1 MKHTIFRNYK
11 TPTLMGILNIT
22 PDSFSDSGQFFE
34 LDNAI
39 AHLDKLI
46 SSGAQIIDLGGEST
60 RPGSLEVDP
69 DEEVRRLEP
78 ILKHLHQKYPRME
91 ISLDTR
97 HSQAAQLAHKYGLTY
112 LNDISALNH
121 DPEMITFLQKHPD
134 VKVILMHMKGQPQT
148 MQEDPHYDDLFA
160 EVNDFLAERISFC
173 EANGISRDRIILDP
187 GVGFGKTAQHN
198 LEIIAGMDKMAHFEL
213 PWLVGVSRKRFINE
227 IHPSPVTNRLAGT
240 LASALILALQ
250 RVEIIRV
257 HDVFEHAQ
265 FFTILNA
272 LIEAGS

>member
-1 MKHTIFRNYK
+1 MKHTTLSNLKI
-11 TPTLMGILNIT
+11 PTLMGILNIT

-34 LDNAI
+34 LDNAK
-39 AHLDKLI
+39 AHLEHLI

-69 DEEVRRLEP
+69 DEEVKRLEP
-78 ILKHLHQKYPRME
+78 ILKHLHQKYPQME

-97 HSQAAQLAHKYGLTY
+97 HSQAAQMAHKYGLTY

-121 DPEMITFLQKHPD
+121 DPQMVNFLREHPD

-148 MQEDPHYDDLFA
+148 MQENPHYDDLFG

-198 LEIIAGMDKMAHFEL
+198 LQIIAGMDKLAHFGL
-213 PWLVGVSRKRFINE
+213 PFLVGVSRKRFINE
-227 IHPSPVTNRLAGT
+227 IHPSPVTRRLAGT

-250 RVEIIRV
+250 QVEIIRV

-265 FFTILNA
+265 FFTILDA
-272 LIEAGS
+272 LIEADS

>member
-1 MKHTIFRNYK
+1 
-11 TPTLMGILNIT
+11 MGILNVT

-34 LDNAI
+34 LDKAV
-39 AHLDKLI
+39 AHLDYLI
-46 SSGAQIIDLGGEST
+46 SSGAEIIDLGGEST

-69 DEEVRRLEP
+69 DEEVRRLKP
-78 ILKHLHQKYPRME
+78 ILKHLNEKYPQME

-97 HSQAAQLAHKYGLTY
+97 HSQAAQLAQKYGLTC

-121 DPEMITFLQKHPD
+121 DPEMITFLQKHTE

-148 MQEDPHYDDLFA
+148 MQEDPHYDDLFG

-187 GVGFGKTAQHN
+187 GVGFGKTALHN
-198 LEIIAGMDKMAHFEL
+198 LQIIAGMDKLAHFGL
-213 PWLVGVSRKRFINE
+213 PFLVGVSRKRFINE
-227 IHPSPVTNRLAGT
+227 IHPSSVTNRLAGT

-250 RVEIIRV
+250 KVEIVRV

>member
-1 MKHTIFRNYK
+1 MKNITLSNLKI
-11 TPTLMGILNIT
+11 PTLMGILNIT
-22 PDSFSDSGQFFE
+22 PDSFSDSGKFFE
-34 LDNAI
+34 LDNAK
-39 AHLDKLI
+39 AHLDHLI

-69 DEEVRRLEP
+69 DDEVKRLEP
-78 ILKHLHQKYPRME
+78 ILKHLHQKYPQME

-97 HSQAAQLAHKYGLTY
+97 HSQAAKMAYKYGLTY
-112 LNDISALNH
+112 VNDISALNH
-121 DPEMITFLQKHPD
+121 DPEMTTFLREHPE

-148 MQEDPHYDDLFA
+148 MQEDPHYDDLFG

-173 EANGISRDRIILDP
+173 KANGISRDRIILDP

-198 LEIIAGMDKMAHFEL
+198 LQIIACMDRLSHFDL
-213 PWLVGVSRKRFINE
+213 PYLVGVSRKRFINE
-227 IHPSPVTNRLAGT
+227 IHPAPVTQRLAGT
-240 LASALILALQ
+240 LAAALVLALQ

>member
-1 MKHTIFRNYK
+1 
-11 TPTLMGILNIT
+11 MGILNVT

-34 LDNAI
+34 LDKAVV
-39 AHLDKLI
+39 HLDYLI
-46 SSGAQIIDLGGEST
+46 SSGAEIIDLGGEST

-69 DEEVRRLEP
+69 DEEVRRLKP
-78 ILKHLHQKYPRME
+78 ILKHLNEKYPQME

-97 HSQAAQLAHKYGLTY
+97 HSQAAQLAQKYGLTY

-121 DPEMITFLQKHPD
+121 DPEMITFLQKHTE

-148 MQEDPHYDDLFA
+148 MQEDPHYDDLFG

-173 EANGISRDRIILDP
+173 VANGISRDRIILDP
-187 GVGFGKTAQHN
+187 GIGFGKTALHN
-198 LEIIAGMDKMAHFEL
+198 LQIIAGMDKFAHFGL
-213 PWLVGVSRKRFINE
+213 PFLVGVSRKRFINE

-250 RVEIIRV
+250 KVEIVRV

-265 FFTILNA
+265 FFTFSTL
-272 LIEAGS
+272 

>member
-1 MKHTIFRNYK
+1 MRHTIFSNYK
-11 TPTLMGILNIT
+11 TPALMGILNVT

-34 LDNAI
+34 LDKAVV
-39 AHLDKLI
+39 HLDYLI
-46 SSGAQIIDLGGEST
+46 SSGAEIIDLGGEST

-69 DEEVRRLEP
+69 DEEVRRLKP
-78 ILKHLHQKYPRME
+78 ILKHLNEKYPQME

-97 HSQAAQLAHKYGLTY
+97 HSQAAQLAQKYGLTY

-121 DPEMITFLQKHPD
+121 DPEMITFLQKHTE

-148 MQEDPHYDDLFA
+148 MQEDPHYDDLFG

-187 GVGFGKTAQHN
+187 GVGFGKTALHN
-198 LEIIAGMDKMAHFEL
+198 LQIIAGMDKLAHFGL
-213 PWLVGVSRKRFINE
+213 PFLVGVSRKRFINE
-227 IHPSPVTNRLAGT
+227 IHPSSVTNRLAGT

-250 RVEIIRV
+250 KVEIVRV

>member
-1 MKHTIFRNYK
+1 MRHTIFSNYK
-11 TPTLMGILNIT
+11 TPALMGILNVT

-34 LDNAI
+34 LDKAVV
-39 AHLDKLI
+39 HLDYLI
-46 SSGAQIIDLGGEST
+46 SSGAEIIDLGGEST

-69 DEEVRRLEP
+69 DEEVRRLKP
-78 ILKHLHQKYPRME
+78 ILKHLNEKYPQME

-97 HSQAAQLAHKYGLTY
+97 HSQAAQLAQKYGLTY

-121 DPEMITFLQKHPD
+121 DPEMITFLQKHTE

-148 MQEDPHYDDLFA
+148 MQEDPHYDDLFG

-187 GVGFGKTAQHN
+187 GIGFGKTALHN
-198 LEIIAGMDKMAHFEL
+198 LQIIAGMDKFAHFGL
-213 PWLVGVSRKRFINE
+213 PFLVGVSRKRFINE

-250 RVEIIRV
+250 KVEIVRV

>member
-1 MKHTIFRNYK
+1 MKHTIFSNYK
-11 TPTLMGILNIT
+11 TPALMGILNVT

-34 LDNAI
+34 LDKAVV
-39 AHLDKLI
+39 HLDYLI
-46 SSGAQIIDLGGEST
+46 SSGAEIIDLGGEST

-69 DEEVRRLEP
+69 DEEVRRLKP
-78 ILKHLHQKYPRME
+78 ILKHLNEKYPQME

-97 HSQAAQLAHKYGLTY
+97 HSQAAQLAQKYGLTY

-121 DPEMITFLQKHPD
+121 DPEMITFLQKHTE

-148 MQEDPHYDDLFA
+148 MQEDPHYDDLFG

-173 EANGISRDRIILDP
+173 VANGISRDRIILDP
-187 GVGFGKTAQHN
+187 GVGFGKTALHN
-198 LEIIAGMDKMAHFEL
+198 LQIIAGMDKLAHFGL
-213 PWLVGVSRKRFINE
+213 PFLVGVSRKRFINE
-227 IHPSPVTNRLAGT
+227 IHPSSVTNRLAGT

-250 RVEIIRV
+250 KVEIVRV

>member
-1 MKHTIFRNYK
+1 MKHTIFSNYK
-11 TPTLMGILNIT
+11 TPALMGILNVT

-34 LDNAI
+34 LDKAVV
-39 AHLDKLI
+39 HLDYLI
-46 SSGAQIIDLGGEST
+46 SSGAEIIDLGGEST

-69 DEEVRRLEP
+69 DEEVRRLKP
-78 ILKHLHQKYPRME
+78 ILKHLNEKYPQME

-97 HSQAAQLAHKYGLTY
+97 HSQAAQLAQKYGLTY

-121 DPEMITFLQKHPD
+121 DPEMITFLQKHTE

-148 MQEDPHYDDLFA
+148 MQEDPHYDDLFG

-173 EANGISRDRIILDP
+173 VANGISRDRIILDP
-187 GVGFGKTAQHN
+187 GIGFGKTALHN
-198 LEIIAGMDKMAHFEL
+198 LQIIAGMDKFAHFGL
-213 PWLVGVSRKRFINE
+213 PFLVGVSRKRFINE

-250 RVEIIRV
+250 KVEIVRV

>member
-1 MKHTIFRNYK
+1 MKNITLSNLK

-46 SSGAQIIDLGGEST
+46 SSGAEIIDLGGEST

-78 ILKHLHQKYPRME
+78 ILKHLHQKYPQME
-91 ISLDTR
+91 VSLDTR
-97 HSQAAQLAHKYGLTY
+97 HSQAAKMAHKYGLTY
-112 LNDISALNH
+112 VNDISALNH
-121 DPEMITFLQKHPD
+121 DPEMTTFLREHPD

-148 MQEDPHYDDLFA
+148 MQEEPHYDDLFG

-173 EANGISRDRIILDP
+173 ESNGISRDRIILDP

-198 LEIIAGMDKMAHFEL
+198 LQLIAGMDKLAHFEL
-213 PWLVGVSRKRFINE
+213 PFLVGVSRKRFINE
-227 IHPSPVTNRLAGT
+227 IHPSPVTQRLAGT

-250 RVEIIRV
+250 KVEIIRV